1 MPPDEEDDGL
11 ATSEDLFGHLVDAPP
26 PPGTGTKST
35 RSAPVRVRV
44 SDPVSPEPLTPVE
57 PEAVEPPHAPVLEE
71 APFRR
76 MRPAAPVDD
85 DEQARRPPAHENT
98 GAKFIIT
105 PPKIALGPG
114 VDLAATWANNASRL
128 AISRSLPT
136 NVLRVRSPRLTIGE
150 RLGRVP
156 VTRYGITA
164 SVFPLTCNGGKASSR
179 T

>member
-1 MPPDEEDDGL
+1 MKERKPKDAPGPPDEEDDGL

-26 PPGTGTKST
+26 PPVTGTKST

-85 DEQARRPPAHENT
+85 DEQAL
-98 GAKFIIT
+98 
-105 PPKIALGPG
+105 ALMNDS
-114 VDLAATWANNASRL
+114 DLGL
-128 AISRSLPT
+128 
-136 NVLRVRSPRLTIGE
+136 
-150 RLGRVP
+150 
-156 VTRYGITA
+156 TA
-164 SVFPLTCNGGKASSR
+164 SVWTADRDRAAHMGRRLEVGTVFMNQCDVLDPALPWTGVKDSGKGSTLSALGFNHLTRPRSINFR
-179 T
+179 L